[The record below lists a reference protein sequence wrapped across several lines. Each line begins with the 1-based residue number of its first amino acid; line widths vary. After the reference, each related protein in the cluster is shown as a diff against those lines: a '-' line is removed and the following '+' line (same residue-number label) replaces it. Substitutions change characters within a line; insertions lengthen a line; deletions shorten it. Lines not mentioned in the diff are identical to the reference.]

1 MSTDGA
7 ANPYAMFEGLVV
19 DEAGRPARVAYVGGN
34 AFYVVESEG
43 FERHV
48 EAAAIDRE
56 VLHWIKQ
63 QVLSNRE
70 EVTRGMLGM
79 LGKDDLFTKA
89 MIDSSINRMDE
100 APHQALPQ
108 EARAWLGM
116 LGFRVV
122 INLHGE
128 IVSLQ
133 LPSAPDPD
141 AE

>member
-1 MSTDGA
+1 MTDSA
-7 ANPYAMFEGLVV
+7 YPHAMFEGLVV

-34 AFYVVESEG
+34 ACYVVENEG
-43 FERHV
+43 FERFV
-48 EAAAIDRE
+48 EAATVDRE
-56 VLHWIKQ
+56 VLQWIKG
-63 QVLSNRE
+63 QVLSNRD

-100 APHQALPQ
+100 MPSQALP
-108 EARAWLGM
+108 EDARAWLGM
-116 LGFRVV
+116 LGFRIV

-128 IVSLQ
+128 IVNLE
-133 LPSAPDPD
+133 LPSAPEDPD

>member
-1 MSTDGA
+1 MDGSA
-7 ANPYAMFEGLVV
+7 YPYAMFEGLVV
-19 DEAGRPARVAYVGGN
+19 DEAGQPARVANVGGN
-34 AFYVVESEG
+34 AFYVVDSEG

-56 VLHWIKQ
+56 VLQFIKQ

-89 MIDSSINRMDE
+89 MVDSSINRMDE
-100 APHQALPQ
+100 VPRQTLPQ
-108 EARAWLGM
+108 EARTWLGM
-116 LGFRVV
+116 LGFRIV
-122 INLHGE
+122 IDLHGE
-128 IVSLQ
+128 IVKLE